1 MKSIIIAVF
10 IITTGYV
17 GIASAENVKTIKY
30 FSSHIEEAKTMAKDC
45 NVKEVECKN
54 AKYAAW
60 EASHKPKKNPESKP
74 KSEPVKK

>member
-1 MKSIIIAVF
+1 MKKIIIAVF
-10 IITTGYV
+10 IITAGYV
-17 GIASAENVKTIKY
+17 GIASAENVKTKKY
-30 FSSHIEEAKTMAKDC
+30 VSIHIEEAKAMEKAC

-60 EASHKPKKNPESKP
+60 EASHKPKKNPETNP